1 MLDNKFFRTSRSQV
15 RLGQGLSIIQGLGMS
30 TLQKHLSI
38 KFSHP
43 ECLHYSGTRSV
54 CFIIV
59 NFVYPFQSPR
69 MSPLFRDTECL
80 LSNWKM
86 CLSISVTRS
95 VSIILGL
102 RVSTLVWDKD
112 CLLCSGTQSPKEDRV
127 SFLLCH
133 EECLPCYGICLHYY
147 CMVSLLV
154 CLSDLSTLFS
164 LLSSLLL
171 APV

>member
-1 MLDNKFFRTSRSQV
+1 MY
-15 RLGQGLSIIQGLGMS
+15 
-30 TLQKHLSI
+30 
-38 KFSHP
+38 FSHP

-54 CFIIV
+54 CFINA

-102 RVSTLVWDKD
+102 GVSTLVWDKD
-112 CLLCSGTQSPKEDRV
+112 CLLCSGTQCPKVDRV

-133 EECLPCYGICLHYY
+133 GECLPCYGICLHYY

-154 CLSDLSTLFS
+154 CLLDLSTLFS
-164 LLSSLLL
+164 VLSSLLL
-171 APV
+171 APKNLYFKQRKFFHLFWGFSDAVKGVYFWKNALKN